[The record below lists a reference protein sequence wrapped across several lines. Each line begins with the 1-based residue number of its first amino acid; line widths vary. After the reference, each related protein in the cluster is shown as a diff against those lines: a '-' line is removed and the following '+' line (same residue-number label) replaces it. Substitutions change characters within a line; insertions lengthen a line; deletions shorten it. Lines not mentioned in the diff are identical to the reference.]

1 MTGSSHL
8 PAGLMGRKAVS
19 LQQRDTEAKA
29 SGFLT
34 CDLIAVHT
42 QLFKMILIIQIF
54 VEKMNFMLEYETL
67 NPFFETIAFKIQ
79 FLQT

>member
-19 LQQRDTEAKA
+19 LQQRGTEAKA

-42 QLFKMILIIQIF
+42 QLFKNDPYYS
-54 VEKMNFMLEYETL
+54 NFCRKNEFYVRV
-67 NPFFETIAFKIQ
+67 
-79 FLQT
+79 